1 MSLLRKYLEFPI
13 IYKIAIGFVVGV
25 IIGVIAGAFVGPYTF
40 DLIKSLGDLFI
51 RLLKMIVAPI
61 ILFTLVVGQLA

>member
-1 MSLLRKYLEFPI
+1 MSLFRRYLEFPI

-25 IIGVIAGAFVGPYTF
+25 IIGVIAGAFVGPHAF
-40 DLIKSLGDLFI
+40 DPTKPLGDLFI

-61 ILFTLVVGQLA
+61 ILFTLVVWGS

>member
-1 MSLLRKYLEFPI
+1 M
-13 IYKIAIGFVVGV
+13 
-25 IIGVIAGAFVGPYTF
+25 GVIAGAFVGPYTF
-40 DLIKSLGDLFI
+40 DLKKSLGDLFI